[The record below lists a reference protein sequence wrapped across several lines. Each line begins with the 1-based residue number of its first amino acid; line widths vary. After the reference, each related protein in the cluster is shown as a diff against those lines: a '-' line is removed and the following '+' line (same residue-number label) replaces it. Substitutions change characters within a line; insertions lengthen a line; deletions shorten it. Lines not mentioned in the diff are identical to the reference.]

1 VNVLRLLGHE
11 DRITQDLDDVSSQPA
26 PVQEF
31 NKTFRRVLNGDPWQR
46 SPLTGHQEATLA
58 RAADGVVVVFGSRLA
73 GLDRIKSGFDAMKET
88 AHVVDVRVAPALTTT
103 AQFQGWVAETL
114 SAVTRVREEG
124 VALVVVG
131 DDSEWNVDWI
141 TFATQKL
148 SKRSSGRRFVR
159 VVFLADAIRCWEL
172 SRDNTFDS
180 LDVTKISLQPWHE
193 SFFDPW
199 ASHVG
204 LVPRNLVSPQM
215 QQFTG
220 GWPFLIDRFIE
231 PTARNPV
238 GWQQV
243 LPEVLPSARAGGSED
258 LGFPSEAWRCLQ
270 EIARLDVVT
279 KEELPELEEL
289 FPGLANRV
297 LWWADNLQLTRLTPE
312 GLVVDPLIVKISRPP
327 TT

>member
-1 VNVLRLLGHE
+1 VRKQSLGWWATGFANSDSTHSAFRTLLDEMIGLGILRSVEDKYTLRSVNVLRLLGHE

-220 GWPFLIDRFIE
+220 GWPFLIDRF
-231 PTARNPV
+231 RFFR
-238 GWQQV
+238 Q
-243 LPEVLPSARAGGSED
+243 PERAAAKTS
-258 LGFPSEAWRCLQ
+258 GF
-270 EIARLDVVT
+270 
-279 KEELPELEEL
+279 
-289 FPGLANRV
+289 RV
-297 LWWADNLQLTRLTPE
+297 RHGDACRRSPA
-312 GLVVDPLIVKISRPP
+312 
-327 TT
+327 